1 MVRIAVDAES
11 VAQTGVHRAD
21 SADHRTPERR
31 RDQAERPETAFLDE
45 VDEHVGLADTE
56 TGARDSL
63 ATEGS
68 LTLNASDFQARPL
81 QGTGL

>member
-1 MVRIAVDAES
+1 MPRS
-11 VAQTGVHRAD
+11 VAQTGVHRAHSTD
-21 SADHRTPERR
+21 DRAPQRR

-63 ATEGS
+63 AAEGG
-68 LTLNASDFQARPL
+68 LTLDSSDFQAGPL
-81 QGTGL
+81 ERTGL